1 MWQRASSGSG
11 GGGGTLKD
19 AIRNKVLNG
28 GLTNIATLSATV
40 NRVTFNESG
49 IVADKTSHTLYVY
62 ADFTVNVN
70 FGSAS
75 DWASVMNITAASG
88 ETWTNYLPRTYTSLK
103 TNCINL
109 TTDEE
114 SSDPT
119 KVFMLGYV
127 DSTYKDRIFVPYNV
141 TVTAGQHYIIYGAY
155 TY

>member
-1 MWQRASSGSG
+1 MFTEMMASG
-11 GGGGTLKD
+11 GSGGTLKD
-19 AIRNKVLNG
+19 VFRNKVLNG
-28 GLTNIATLSATV
+28 GLTNIATLTPTV
-40 NRVTFNESG
+40 SRVTLNESG

-62 ADFTVNVN
+62 VDFTVNTN

-75 DWASVMNITAASG
+75 DWASAINIVAESG
-88 ETWTNYLPRTYTSLK
+88 EVWTNYLPRTYTSNK
-103 TNCINL
+103 KNCINL

-127 DSTYKDRIFVPYNV
+127 DSTYKDRIFAPYNV